1 MATVTIRVSDHDK
14 KKVEQIFSDL
24 GLNISSATNA
34 FFKQV
39 IYNGGIPFELKVD
52 SFYSKENLKR
62 LEKNAKEMEETGGK
76 IKDIF

>member
-1 MATVTIRVSDHDK
+1 MTTVTIRVSDYDK

-24 GLNISSATNA
+24 GLNISSATNT

-39 IYNGGIPFELKVD
+39 IYNKGISFELKVD
-52 SFYSKENLKR
+52 PFYSKENLKR
-62 LEKNAKEMEETGGK
+62 LEKNAKEMKETGGK